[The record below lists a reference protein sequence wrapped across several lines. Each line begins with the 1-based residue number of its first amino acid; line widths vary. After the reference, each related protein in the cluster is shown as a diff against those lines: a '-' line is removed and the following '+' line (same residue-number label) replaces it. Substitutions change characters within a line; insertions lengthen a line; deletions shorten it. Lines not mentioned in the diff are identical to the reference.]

1 MVKIGQNNFKF
12 TPAVNDD
19 IAINVGEAQIPVS
32 KRNELSAPPESPKSD
47 PPAEQ
52 QMIFGEIPEIPT
64 GKEGLYSH
72 REKCYNT
79 MTYRKE
85 ADAAWKPR

>member
-32 KRNELSAPPESPKSD
+32 KRNELSAPPESPKSG

-64 GKEGLYSH
+64 Q
-72 REKCYNT
+72 
-79 MTYRKE
+79 E
-85 ADAAWKPR
+85 AVDGIKFDFNDGDVKRP